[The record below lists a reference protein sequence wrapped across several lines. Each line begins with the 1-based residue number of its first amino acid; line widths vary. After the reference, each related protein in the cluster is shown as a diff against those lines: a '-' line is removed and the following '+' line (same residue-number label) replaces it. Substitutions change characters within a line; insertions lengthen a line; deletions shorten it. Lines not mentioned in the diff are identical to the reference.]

1 VRPPFNFMKL
11 RNNMKNKKERDKQLI
26 AVMDSLRESSTAAI
40 THATLI
46 RDWDQMKTASL
57 ELYRLYTKIIEK
69 VAENAKA
76 IRDDDNSYKR

>member
-1 VRPPFNFMKL
+1 
-11 RNNMKNKKERDKQLI
+11 MKNKKERDKQLI
-26 AVMDSLRESSTAAI
+26 AVMDSLRESSIAAI

-57 ELYRLYTKIIEK
+57 ELYRLYTKIIQK

-76 IRDDDNSYKR
+76 IRDDDNSYQR

>member
-1 VRPPFNFMKL
+1 
-11 RNNMKNKKERDKQLI
+11 MKNKKEVDKQLI

-46 RDWDQMKTASL
+46 RDWDQMKTASM

-69 VAENAKA
+69 VAENARA
-76 IRDDDNSYKR
+76 IRDDNSDQR